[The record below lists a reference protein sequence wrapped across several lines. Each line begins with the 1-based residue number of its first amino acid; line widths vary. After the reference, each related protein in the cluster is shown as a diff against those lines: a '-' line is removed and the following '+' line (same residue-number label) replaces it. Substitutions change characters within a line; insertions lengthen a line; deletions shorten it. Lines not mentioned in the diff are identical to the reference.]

1 VRDQYAFVFGSLRK
15 AAKTVAIC
23 LSLSMGAVPA
33 LPKGIVDF
41 VPLGNW
47 AVVESLAEGSSISVR
62 MTSGDKME
70 GKFLGLDA
78 DCIRLKMDNQDRIF
92 PRAGVAEVRQ
102 LGVKDKKLNGILI
115 GMGAG
120 AGAGVIAA
128 TAWAGNEASN
138 AWSGEDAIGPALV
151 LAGLGLG
158 ALIGGTTDAVMKGSK
173 LLYRK

>member
-1 VRDQYAFVFGSLRK
+1 
-15 AAKTVAIC
+15 
-23 LSLSMGAVPA
+23 
-33 LPKGIVDF
+33 
-41 VPLGNW
+41 
-47 AVVESLAEGSSISVR
+47 
-62 MTSGDKME
+62 
-70 GKFLGLDA
+70 
-78 DCIRLKMDNQDRIF
+78 
-92 PRAGVAEVRQ
+92 
-102 LGVKDKKLNGILI
+102 VKDKKLNGILI